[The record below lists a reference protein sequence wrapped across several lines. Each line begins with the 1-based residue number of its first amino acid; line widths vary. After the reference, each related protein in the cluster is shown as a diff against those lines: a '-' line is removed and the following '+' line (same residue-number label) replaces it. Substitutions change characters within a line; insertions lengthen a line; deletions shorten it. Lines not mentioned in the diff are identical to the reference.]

1 MNITEINVLAIAEG
15 VYNFKTKDKTAQMLA
30 EKRYIESCI
39 DCQHFIAETNDFFKV
54 IDTEIPELTNMQ
66 CGDCGGC
73 VLSYKLRQSKKICK
87 KW

>member
-1 MNITEINVLAIAEG
+1 MNVAELNIIAIAEG
-15 VYNFKTKDKTAQMLA
+15 IYNFKTNNDTARTLA

-39 DCQHFIAETNDFFKV
+39 DCQHFAPETNDFFKV
-54 IDTEIPELTNMQ
+54 IDTEIPELSNMQ
-66 CGDCGGC
+66 CKDCGC